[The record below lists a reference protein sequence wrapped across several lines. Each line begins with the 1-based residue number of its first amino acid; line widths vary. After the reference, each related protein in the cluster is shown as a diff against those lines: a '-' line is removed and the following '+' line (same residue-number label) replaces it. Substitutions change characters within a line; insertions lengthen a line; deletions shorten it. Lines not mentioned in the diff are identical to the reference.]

1 MKTALLGLP
10 QAGKRTFFELLT
22 GRHAPESRK
31 PEECVDGVAPIR
43 DPRIDVLNGICKPE
57 RKVYAENIFTL
68 CPDVVEGAGA
78 RVWLDAA
85 RKCDLLCLVV
95 RGFQSDAVYHPA
107 GSVDA
112 KRDLNLILGELML
125 ADMEVAEKRLVRI
138 DKEKRAGQSAE
149 QANEEKTL
157 RRCMEALEAGTRLED
172 VHLSAAE
179 TVAVRNLSLVTLI
192 PVLAAYNVDEDEV
205 TKSFGP
211 RTVTVSAK
219 IEQEI
224 NAIQDPAERKD
235 YLSSL
240 GLEASGVDR
249 MNAAAYDALGLMS
262 FYTIG
267 KDEVRAWPVRKG
279 SAAPT
284 AAGKVHSDIERG
296 FIRAEVIKYDD
307 LVATGSEHAA
317 KTQGKVQSKGKDYIM
332 QDGDICHFL
341 FNV

>member
-10 QAGKRTFFELLT
+10 QAGKRTLFELLT

-31 PEECVDGVAPIR
+31 PEECIDGVAPIR

-95 RGFQSDAVYHPA
+95 RGFRSDAVYHPA

-125 ADMEVAEKRLVRI
+125 ADMEVAEKRLARI
-138 DKEKRAGQSAE
+138 DKEKRAGQSSE
-149 QANEEKTL
+149 QANEEKVL
-157 RRCMEALEAGTRLED
+157 RRCMESLEAGARLED
-172 VHLSAAE
+172 AHLS
-179 TVAVRNLSLVTLI
+179 VADITSIRNLSLVTLI
-192 PVLAAYNVDEDEV
+192 PVLAAYNVDEDDV
-205 TKSFGP
+205 AKPFGP
-211 RTVTVSAK
+211 HSVTVSAK

-224 NAIQDPAERKD
+224 TAIQDPAERKD
-235 YLSSL
+235 YLASL

-296 FIRAEVIKYDD
+296 FIRAEVTKYDD
-307 LVATGSEHAA
+307 LVAAGSEHAA
-317 KTQGKVQSKGKDYIM
+317 KAQGKIQSKGKDYIM

-341 FNV
+341 FSV

>member
-10 QAGKRTFFELLT
+10 QAGKRTLFELLT
-22 GRHAPESRK
+22 GRHVPESRK

-57 RKVYAENIFTL
+57 RKVYAENLFTL
-68 CPDVVEGAGA
+68 CPDVAEGSAA

-95 RGFQSDAVYHPA
+95 RGFKSDAVYHPA
-107 GSVDA
+107 GSVNA
-112 KRDLNLILGELML
+112 KRDLDLILGELML
-125 ADMEVAEKRLVRI
+125 ADMEVVEKRLVRI
-138 DKEKRAGQSAE
+138 GKEKRAGQSAE
-149 QANEEKTL
+149 AANEEKAL
-157 RRCMEALEAGTRLED
+157 RKCTEALEAGKRLEEAQ
-172 VHLSAAE
+172 LTEMELAAIK
-179 TVAVRNLSLVTLI
+179 NLSFVTLI

-224 NAIQDPAERKD
+224 SAMQDQAERKE
-235 YLSSL
+235 YLASL

-262 FYTIG
+262 FYTVG

-296 FIRAEVIKYDD
+296 FIRAEIIKYDD
-307 LVATGSEHAA
+307 LVATGSEQAA
-317 KTQGKVQSKGKDYIM
+317 KTQGKVQSKGKDYVM

>member
-10 QAGKRTFFELLT
+10 QAGKRTLFELLT
-22 GRHAPESRK
+22 GRHVPESRK

-57 RKVYAENIFTL
+57 RKVYAENLFTL

-78 RVWLDAA
+78 RIWLDAA

-95 RGFQSDAVYHPA
+95 RGFRSDAVYHPA

-112 KRDLNLILGELML
+112 KRDLDLILGELML
-125 ADMEVAEKRLVRI
+125 ADMEVAEKRLARI

-149 QANEEKTL
+149 QANEEKAL
-157 RRCMEALEAGTRLED
+157 RRCMEAMEAGTRLED
-172 VHLSAAE
+172 ARLSAAE
-179 TVAVRNLSLVTLI
+179 IVSIRNLSLVTLI
-192 PVLAAYNVDEDEV
+192 PVLAAYNVDEGEV

-224 NAIQDPAERKD
+224 TAIQDPAERRD
-235 YLSSL
+235 YLASL

-267 KDEVRAWPVRKG
+267 EDEVRAWPVRKG
-279 SAAPT
+279 SVAPT

-296 FIRAEVIKYDD
+296 FIRAEVTKYDD
-307 LVATGSEHAA
+307 LVAAGSEHAA
-317 KTQGKVQSKGKDYIM
+317 KAQGKVQSKGKDYVM

>member
-10 QAGKRTFFELLT
+10 QAGKRTLFELLT
-22 GRHAPESRK
+22 GRHVPESRK
-31 PEECVDGVAPIR
+31 PEECLDGVAPIR
-43 DPRIDVLNGICKPE
+43 DPRIDTLNGICKPK

-95 RGFQSDAVYHPA
+95 RGFTSDAVYHPA

-112 KRDLNLILGELML
+112 RRDLDLILGELML
-125 ADMEVAEKRLVRI
+125 ADMEVIEKRLVRI
-138 DKEKRAGQSAE
+138 GKEKRAGQSPE
-149 QANEEKTL
+149 QANEEKAL
-157 RRCMEALEAGTRLED
+157 RRCMESLEAGKRLED
-172 VHLSAAE
+172 AGLSEAE
-179 TVAVRNLSLVTLI
+179 IASIRNLSLVTLI
-192 PVLAAYNVDEDEV
+192 PVLGAYNVDEGDV
-205 TKSFGP
+205 AKSFGAK
-211 RTVTVSAK
+211 TVTVSAK

-224 NAIQDPAERKD
+224 MAMQDPAERKE

-240 GLEASGVDR
+240 GLDASGVDR

-262 FYTIG
+262 FYTVG
-267 KDEVRAWPVRKG
+267 EDEVRAWPVRKG
-279 SAAPT
+279 SFAPT

-296 FIRAEVIKYDD
+296 FIRAEVMKYDD
-307 LVATGSEHAA
+307 LVALGSEHAVKA
-317 KTQGKVQSKGKDYIM
+317 QGKVQSKGKDYVI